1 MTSASHAEACQM
13 ADIGEALRDQLHAL
27 ASDPSPDR
35 AADVAANL
43 DGARRAVLRL
53 REAVMAEGSG
63 NGSNP
68 HD

>member
-1 MTSASHAEACQM
+1 MTSTGHAKACQM

-53 REAVMAEGSG
+53 RDSLTMEASG
-63 NGSNP
+63 ACA
-68 HD
+68 

>member
-1 MTSASHAEACQM
+1 MKSADPAEACQM
-13 ADIGEALRDQLHAL
+13 ADIGDALRDQLHAL

-43 DGARRAVLRL
+43 DGARRAVLCL
-53 REAVMAEGSG
+53 REAVIAEGGG

>member
-1 MTSASHAEACQM
+1 MNSANRAEACLM
-13 ADIGEALRDQLHAL
+13 SDIGDALRDQLYAL
-27 ASDPSPDR
+27 ANDPCPDR
-35 AADVAANL
+35 AIDVAANL

-53 REAVMAEGSG
+53 REAVMAEGGG

>member
-1 MTSASHAEACQM
+1 MTSASRAEACQM
-13 ADIGEALRDQLHAL
+13 ADIGDALRDQLHAL

-35 AADVAANL
+35 AADIAANL

-53 REAVMAEGSG
+53 REAVMADGGG